1 MAVPDSSLV
10 DDALVQKLLNDS
22 QLKQLMPDG
31 VYWDEAKTGAKR
43 FVIVSLVDENDVAT
57 MDKGRSIEDA
67 LYLVKAVELASSGA
81 NIRAAAK
88 RIDQLLDD
96 GTLSIDGYELMSIS
110 RDSRVRSTEV
120 DEVDPTIRWQHRG
133 GRYRVQV
140 AVR

>member
-1 MAVPDSSLV
+1 MAGPDSSLV

-43 FVIVSLVDENDVAT
+43 FVIVSLVDENDAAT
-57 MDKGRSIEDA
+57 MGKGRSIEDA
-67 LYLVKAVELASSGA
+67 LYLVKAVELASAGA

-96 GTLSIDGYELMSIS
+96 GTLTIDGYELMSIS

>member
-43 FVIVSLVDENDVAT
+43 FIIVSLVDETDDAT
-57 MDKGRSIEDA
+57 MNKGRSIEDA
-67 LYLVKAVELASSGA
+67 LYMVKAVELASAGA

-88 RIDQLLDD
+88 RIDQLLED
-96 GTLSIDGYELMSIS
+96 GSLVIDGYELMSIS